1 MFVTISFLFLFNIY
15 LYLSQ
20 LNFQIQLLVFIT
32 SYIFYVINI
41 YMKLALV
48 YSLII
53 YIVYLNKNEE
63 NKNEENKIVNEE
75 LYLDKWEKFT
85 KNVLGYYYDDEKI
98 VDNGN

>member
-1 MFVTISFLFLFNIY
+1 MTRRT
-15 LYLSQ
+15 LS
-20 LNFQIQLLVFIT
+20 LNTTQ
-32 SYIFYVINI
+32 
-41 YMKLALV
+41 
-48 YSLII
+48 
-53 YIVYLNKNEE
+53 NEE